1 MSVFE
6 VNDSSFESEVLQSS
20 VPVLVEFGASW
31 CGPCKRQYPIL
42 ENVSNEYSDK
52 LKVVKID
59 IDDAPDT
66 TSKFG
71 VRSVPTLVL
80 FNSGELVTTKVGLS
94 TKDDIKLSLLGKV
107 NI

>member
-1 MSVFE
+1 MSVIE
-6 VNDSSFESEVLQSS
+6 VNDTSFSKEVLESS
-20 VPVLVEFGASW
+20 LPVLVEFGASW
-31 CGPCKRQYPIL
+31 CGPCKKQMPIL
-42 ENVSNEYSDK
+42 ELVSGEYSDK

-59 IDDAPDT
+59 IDDAPDA

-80 FNSGELVTTKVGLS
+80 FNSGESVSTKVGFS
-94 TKDDIKLSLLGKV
+94 TKDDIKNHLLSKV